1 MKRIL
6 ICGDKNQFNPFD
18 YSQKTNTALASMG
31 LNSGN
36 NVFGFAIQKML
47 LSSTENV
54 QIHTIQWVMNNTDKI
69 NNEFDLVLYSPANIL
84 AEWANKEML
93 PKWTECLKKIRIP
106 FTFIGVGAQAKID
119 YNLDFVQNIQNNAYN
134 FIKAIL
140 NTGGRL
146 GLRGYFTA
154 EVVKNLDL
162 KMRIFQYWVV
172 LLYI

>member
-18 YSQKTNTALASMG
+18 YSQKTNPALASMG

-69 NNEFDLVLYSPANIL
+69 
-84 AEWANKEML
+84 
-93 PKWTECLKKIRIP
+93 
-106 FTFIGVGAQAKID
+106 
-119 YNLDFVQNIQNNAYN
+119 
-134 FIKAIL
+134 
-140 NTGGRL
+140 
-146 GLRGYFTA
+146 
-154 EVVKNLDL
+154 
-162 KMRIFQYWVV
+162 
-172 LLYI
+172 